1 MIAFVMRAPGLSSRQ
16 AASRSLQGSRLKL
29 LLLFLVAFA
38 EQEECVN
45 CTDECRVL
53 GHSDRC
59 WMPQFPTANQAEN
72 ADYRT
77 NLFVPTVEANV
88 ETETYETVNPTGKK
102 TFCTFGK
109 DKREHTIL
117 IANVKPYLKAKRALS
132 PLLQEVPSA
141 SSSPTKTCMEPCA
154 STKGPL
160 CEVKMG
166 GLADPN
172 SQYLTATDSP
182 YLSPSKQPRDAAFLA
197 SDQMA
202 RVFAEVH
209 SRVSRD
215 STEMDSVL
223 EQIDRSNRE
232 LGRESVDAEE
242 VVREIDKL
250 LQDCRGNDPVA
261 VRK

>member
-1 MIAFVMRAPGLSSRQ
+1 
-16 AASRSLQGSRLKL
+16 
-29 LLLFLVAFA
+29 
-38 EQEECVN
+38 
-45 CTDECRVL
+45 
-53 GHSDRC
+53 
-59 WMPQFPTANQAEN
+59 MPQFPAANQAEN

-141 SSSPTKTCMEPCA
+141 SSSPTKACIEPCA
-154 STKGPL
+154 STKGSL
-160 CEVKMG
+160 DGCEAKSG
-166 GLADPN
+166 ALAEA
-172 SQYLTATDSP
+172 SSSYLPTDSQ
-182 YLSPSKQPRDAAFLA
+182 YLSPSKQPRDPSFMA

-202 RVFAEVH
+202 RVFADVH
-209 SRVSRD
+209 SRASRE
-215 STEMDSVL
+215 SNEMGAVL
-223 EQIDRSNRE
+223 EQLDHPNRD

>member
-1 MIAFVMRAPGLSSRQ
+1 MD
-16 AASRSLQGSRLKL
+16 
-29 LLLFLVAFA
+29 LLFLFCLA
-38 EQEECVN
+38 EPEECIN

-59 WMPQFPTANQAEN
+59 WMPQFPAANQAEN

-141 SSSPTKTCMEPCA
+141 SSSPTKTCMEPCT
-154 STKGPL
+154 STKGSQDG
-160 CEVKMG
+160 CEAKPG
-166 GLADPN
+166 ALAEAS
-172 SQYLTATDSP
+172 SQYLPADGQ
-182 YLSPSKQPRDAAFLA
+182 YLSPSKQPRDPPFMA

-202 RVFAEVH
+202 RVFADVH
-209 SRVSRD
+209 SRASRD
-215 STEMDSVL
+215 SSEMGAVL
-223 EQIDRSNRE
+223 EQLDHPNRD

>member
-1 MIAFVMRAPGLSSRQ
+1 
-16 AASRSLQGSRLKL
+16 
-29 LLLFLVAFA
+29 
-38 EQEECVN
+38 
-45 CTDECRVL
+45 
-53 GHSDRC
+53 
-59 WMPQFPTANQAEN
+59 MPQFPAANQAEN

-117 IANVKPYLKAKRALS
+117 IANVKPYLKAKRALN

-141 SSSPTKTCMEPCA
+141 SSSPTKACIEPCA
-154 STKGPL
+154 STKGSLDGCEAKPGPL
-160 CEVKMG
+160 AEASSSY
-166 GLADPN
+166 LPTD
-172 SQYLTATDSP
+172 SQYP
-182 YLSPSKQPRDAAFLA
+182 SPSKQPRDPSFMA

-202 RVFAEVH
+202 RVFADVH
-209 SRVSRD
+209 SRARRAS
-215 STEMDSVL
+215 SEMGAVL
-223 EQIDRSNRE
+223 EQLEQPNRD

>member
-1 MIAFVMRAPGLSSRQ
+1 MKRNGVSRC
-16 AASRSLQGSRLKL
+16 STIGS
-29 LLLFLVAFA
+29 

-141 SSSPTKTCMEPCA
+141 SSSPTKTCIEPCT

-160 CEVKMG
+160 ESCEAKTG
-166 GLADPN
+166 PLADPN
-172 SQYLTATDSP
+172 SQYVTATDSP
-182 YLSPSKQPRDAAFLA
+182 YLSPSKQSGSAPFLS
-197 SDQMA
+197 SDPMA

-215 STEMDSVL
+215 PTEMDSVL
-223 EQIDRSNRE
+223 EQIERSNRE

>member
-1 MIAFVMRAPGLSSRQ
+1 
-16 AASRSLQGSRLKL
+16 
-29 LLLFLVAFA
+29 
-38 EQEECVN
+38 
-45 CTDECRVL
+45 
-53 GHSDRC
+53 
-59 WMPQFPTANQAEN
+59 MPQFPATNQAEN

-141 SSSPTKTCMEPCA
+141 SSSPTKACIEPCA
-154 STKGPL
+154 STKGSL
-160 CEVKMG
+160 DGCEAKPG
-166 GLADPN
+166 ALAEA
-172 SQYLTATDSP
+172 SGQYLPTDSQ
-182 YLSPSKQPRDAAFLA
+182 YLSPSKQPRDPPFLA
-197 SDQMA
+197 SEQMA
-202 RVFAEVH
+202 RVFADMH
-209 SRVSRD
+209 SRASRD
-215 STEMDSVL
+215 SNEMGTVL
-223 EQIDRSNRE
+223 EQLDHPGQD

>member
-1 MIAFVMRAPGLSSRQ
+1 MELIDDF
-16 AASRSLQGSRLKL
+16 KI
-29 LLLFLVAFA
+29 LLFLVFFT
-38 EQEECVN
+38 EQEECIN

-141 SSSPTKTCMEPCA
+141 SSSPTKTCIEPCA

-160 CEVKMG
+160 DSCEIKTG
-166 GLADPN
+166 ALADPG
-172 SQYLTATDSP
+172 SQYMTTADSH
-182 YLSPSKQPRDAAFLA
+182 YLSPSKQSRDAAFIA

-215 STEMDSVL
+215 SAEMDSVL
-223 EQIDRSNRE
+223 EQIERTNRE
-232 LGRESVDAEE
+232 LGGESVDAEE

-250 LQDCRGNDPVA
+250 LQDCRKNDPVA